1 MTVRSEP
8 NHAENQ
14 NIKKEIDFF
23 RGWKL
28 CSLVLRM
35 AEPRGLLLD
44 IDASAMA
51 DAMASSHT
59 AGDRGNGERLK
70 ECSIAYLDDI
80 LVVSLKDFEAMD
92 LRRSVTELLRK
103 RITEITNWRNSTV
116 SPTGMEY
123 LGLYLMARA
132 GMRPCSKDSRQQW
145 LDQQSSC
152 SSCAVTL
159 DDAPGQKAG
168 RCTEVKTTL

>member
-14 NIKKEIDFF
+14 NIEKEIEPC

-44 IDASAMA
+44 IDT
-51 DAMASSHT
+51 MASSHT
-59 AGDRGNGERLK
+59 AGDRGNGKRLK
-70 ECSIAYLDDI
+70 ECSIVYLDDI

-116 SPTGMEY
+116 SPTRMEY

-132 GMRPCSKDSRQQW
+132 GMRPCSKDSRQQS
-145 LDQQSSC
+145 LD
-152 SSCAVTL
+152 
-159 DDAPGQKAG
+159 
-168 RCTEVKTTL
+168 E